1 MFRVSFK
8 KIKRK
13 METNVGM
20 ERVIDK
26 YDSEGAFRKFLDQC
40 SEYHNV
46 VVRHFLF
53 NNDCQIAKI
62 LIDS

>member
-1 MFRVSFK
+1 
-8 KIKRK
+8 
-13 METNVGM
+13 METNIGM

-40 SEYHNV
+40 SEYHDV

-53 NNDCQIAKI
+53 NNDCQTAKI